1 MIEEDTPQPQNM
13 NKNRNDIE
21 DRNSNNISTDVVP
34 VPNIRFQ
41 WRDLL
46 IFIPILLIV
55 MPPLILGCMKK
66 N

>member
-1 MIEEDTPQPQNM
+1 LIEEDTPQPQNM